1 MGKIFKDKYSQLVGT
16 EISKA
21 SIVIIDDGST
31 DQSDAII
38 AEYAAADSRIES
50 VRKKW
55 GVRKG

>member
-50 VRKKW
+50 VRKN
-55 GVRKG
+55 GE